1 MNTETTDPTR
11 GEGQELF
18 GARPVAAVRVDKAAA
33 AGAGSEATARV
44 ILPNRSQIELRP
56 MDLESLLPEGHRARL
71 VWAWVERQDLSAMY
85 AAIKVRQGGVGCSA
99 IAPQILLGLWLY
111 ALLQGVGSARQLAR
125 LVLEHDAYRW
135 MSGGVQ
141 VNHHSLSDFR
151 VAHGQALDELL
162 SASLAALMT
171 AGAVRLECVAQDGM
185 RVRAS
190 AGAASFRRKASL
202 QDNLELAR
210 KRVRELKEQIDA
222 DPAQDSRRKAAA
234 QQRARR
240 EMQQR
245 LQSALDRLPELEAIK
260 RRNGSK
266 AEEARA
272 SSTDADA
279 TVMKLADGGYR
290 PAYNIQYA
298 ADCDSQLIVGVE
310 VSTSGSD
317 MAQLA
322 PMVGQIEQRLGSA
335 PPKMLVDGGYPA
347 HAQIDAVADKTE
359 VYAPVPEARVKGV
372 EGRQVGCRLVG
383 LALLEQVARVDLV
396 PLAHDAGPLDA
407 VVQLPDTALPR
418 MAQQRGAG
426 AGGEQPHGLATIARL
441 VDQEALG
448 QPKDVLRP
456 LAKRRH
462 LQVNHVDAVVQI
474 LAEASLLHEV
484 LEVLVRCAD
493 DAEVH
498 GQRDFRPQPLHLAV
512 LEHAQ
517 ESNLHRRREL
527 GDLVEEER
535 AALGLLDVA
544 APLSVGAGERTSLV
558 PEEGGLDQGL
568 GTAPQLSGRRSVE
581 QQVQGQLTNLVT
593 GQRLIGAGR
602 GLDLPQELQTACIGI
617 GLNQHEQALPVLPAE
632 AGRVQPRLHEQ
643 CCHRGAN
650 LLESP
655 LERPEGLARQRIG
668 VAMPR
673 RGVDGVEHAA
683 QRVVDLVGDGRRHP
697 PHGGQ
702 PVGGHDL
709 PLQGRLPGQAVQH
722 VPGLGRQLP
731 HLVTALRGKQPLD
744 GFGRFVTDS

>member
-1 MNTETTDPTR
+1 MR
-11 GEGQELF
+11 RSRYAKAGW
-18 GARPVAAVRVDKAAA
+18 AAA
-33 AGAGSEATARV
+33 R
-44 ILPNRSQIELRP
+44 LR
-56 MDLESLLPEGHRARL
+56 RRF
-71 VWAWVERQDLSAMY
+71 
-85 AAIKVRQGGVGCSA
+85 CC
-99 IAPQILLGLWLY
+99 GLWLY

-272 SSTDADA
+272 SSTDA

-335 PPKMLVDGGYPA
+335 PQKMLVDGGYPA

-359 VYAPVPEARVKGV
+359 VYAPVPEARVKKD
-372 EGRQVGCRLVG
+372 EQGREVAQDNKHEPKPDDSAAVASWRQRMATDEAKELYKRRAATAECVNAQARNRGLQRMPVRGLKKVRCVALL
-383 LALLEQVARVDLV
+383 LALAHNLMRT
-396 PLAHDAGPLDA
+396 LALAP
-407 VVQLPDTALPR
+407 QLL
-418 MAQQRGAG
+418 
-426 AGGEQPHGLATIARL
+426 
-441 VDQEALG
+441 
-448 QPKDVLRP
+448 
-456 LAKRRH
+456 
-462 LQVNHVDAVVQI
+462 
-474 LAEASLLHEV
+474 
-484 LEVLVRCAD
+484 
-493 DAEVH
+493 
-498 GQRDFRPQPLHLAV
+498 
-512 LEHAQ
+512 
-517 ESNLHRRREL
+517 
-527 GDLVEEER
+527 
-535 AALGLLDVA
+535 
-544 APLSVGAGERTSLV
+544 
-558 PEEGGLDQGL
+558 GL
-568 GTAPQLSGRRSVE
+568 GTTPSAARA
-581 QQVQGQLTNLVT
+581 
-593 GQRLIGAGR
+593 GA
-602 GLDLPQELQTACIGI
+602 A
-617 GLNQHEQALPVLPAE
+617 
-632 AGRVQPRLHEQ
+632 
-643 CCHRGAN
+643 
-650 LLESP
+650 
-655 LERPEGLARQRIG
+655 
-668 VAMPR
+668 
-673 RGVDGVEHAA
+673 
-683 QRVVDLVGDGRRHP
+683 
-697 PHGGQ
+697 
-702 PVGGHDL
+702 
-709 PLQGRLPGQAVQH
+709 
-722 VPGLGRQLP
+722 
-731 HLVTALRGKQPLD
+731 
-744 GFGRFVTDS
+744 